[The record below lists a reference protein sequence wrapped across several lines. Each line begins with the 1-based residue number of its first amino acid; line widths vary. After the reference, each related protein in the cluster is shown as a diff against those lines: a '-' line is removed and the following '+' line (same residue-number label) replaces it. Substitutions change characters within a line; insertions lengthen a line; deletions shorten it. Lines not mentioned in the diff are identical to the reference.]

1 MHTFIRIISAD
12 EQSPTGKLADA
23 ELHFT
28 GDDLDGLKLIG
39 FAVWAGKG
47 ATGPHVTFPARTYII
62 NGERRTYA
70 LLRPFENVGAQD
82 RLREL
87 VLRAYEAHV
96 SGQGAVETK

>member
-1 MHTFIRIISAD
+1 MHTFIRIISAN
-12 EQSPTGKLADA
+12 EEGPAGKLADA

-47 ATGPHVTFPARTYII
+47 ANGPHVTFPARNYIVG
-62 NGERRTYA
+62 GERRSYA

-96 SGQGAVETK
+96 TGQGAVDAK